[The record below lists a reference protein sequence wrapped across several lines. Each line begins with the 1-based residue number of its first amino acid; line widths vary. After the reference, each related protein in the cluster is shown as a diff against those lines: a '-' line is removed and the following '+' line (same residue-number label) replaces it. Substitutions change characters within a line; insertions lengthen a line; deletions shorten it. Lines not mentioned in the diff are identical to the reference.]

1 MREDAKQT
9 KGGTWIRVTTDKNGN
24 DHVDIYDNNPREKH
38 EESIHITIKP
48 DETGKISAKSGDNP
62 REDTDFRCF
71 LTTACMR
78 HMQENFDDNCEE
90 LTILRWFRDNFVS
103 EEDIKHYYETAPI
116 IVESINNVENCD
128 IIYRYVY
135 ENVVSACVNAV
146 KNRNYELAYRIYKNG
161 VITLEKQFARSFV
174 EQKFVKSLKLRIN
187 NLRKK

>member
-1 MREDAKQT
+1 
-9 KGGTWIRVTTDKNGN
+9 
-24 DHVDIYDNNPREKH
+24 
-38 EESIHITIKP
+38 
-48 DETGKISAKSGDNP
+48 
-62 REDTDFRCF
+62 
-71 LTTACMR
+71 
-78 HMQENFDDNCEE
+78 MQENFDDNCEE

-103 EEDIKHYYETAPI
+103 EEDIKYYYETAPI

-135 ENVVSACVNAV
+135 ENVVSACGNAV

-161 VITLEKQFARSFV
+161 VITLEKQFARPFV